1 MRARDFIDVSRASD
15 LKTFERR
22 LISFAYGMEFP
33 LVNAFMVVE
42 RPALKPV
49 YMHVG
54 NTPQAYMDVL
64 QNASG
69 GARDPVLKRLRKQSL
84 PFLYDQ
90 RTYVNAH
97 AGDLWEEQ
105 ARFGYA
111 TGVAVALHLPDH
123 SHFVIGLDRDQEL
136 PGDDAY
142 MTRLLADLQLL
153 AVHAQHAASRL
164 MKPVPADPDGP
175 LLRLTRRQTEVLRH
189 AMEGKSAWA
198 IGEVMSLSEHTIN
211 FHMNA
216 AMERLGCSTRI
227 QAILRATELG
237 LL

>member
-1 MRARDFIDVSRASD
+1 MRARDFLDVSQASD
-15 LKTFERR
+15 LKMFERR

-49 YMHVG
+49 LMQVG

-64 QNASG
+64 QNVTG
-69 GARDPVLKRLRKQSL
+69 GARDPVLRRLRSQSI

-90 RTYVNAH
+90 RTYVDAR

-123 SHFVIGLDRDQEL
+123 SHFVIGMDRDQSL
-136 PGDDAY
+136 PDDDAH

-164 MKPVPADPDGP
+164 MKPAPADPDGP
-175 LLRLTRRQTEVLRH
+175 LPRLTRRQTEVLRH
-189 AMEGKSAWA
+189 AMEGKSAWT
-198 IGEVMSLSEHTIN
+198 IGEVLGLSEHTIN

>member
-1 MRARDFIDVSRASD
+1 MRARDFLDVSRASD
-15 LKTFERR
+15 IKMFERR

-42 RPALKPV
+42 RPAQKPV
-49 YMHVG
+49 VMHVG

-64 QNASG
+64 QNATG
-69 GARDPVLKRLRKQSL
+69 GARDPVLRRLRSQSI

-90 RTYVNAH
+90 RTYVDAR

-105 ARFGYA
+105 ARFGFA

-123 SHFVIGLDRDQEL
+123 SHFVIGMDRDQGL
-136 PGDDAY
+136 PADDVH

-164 MKPVPADPDGP
+164 MKPERGETDAPTPK
-175 LLRLTRRQTEVLRH
+175 LTRRQSEVLRH
-189 AMEGKSAWA
+189 AMEGKSNWT
-198 IGEVMSLSEHTIN
+198 IGELMGLSEHTVS
-211 FHMNA
+211 FHMKA
-216 AMERLGCSTRI
+216 AMERLGCSTRM
-227 QAILRATELG
+227 QAVLRASELG